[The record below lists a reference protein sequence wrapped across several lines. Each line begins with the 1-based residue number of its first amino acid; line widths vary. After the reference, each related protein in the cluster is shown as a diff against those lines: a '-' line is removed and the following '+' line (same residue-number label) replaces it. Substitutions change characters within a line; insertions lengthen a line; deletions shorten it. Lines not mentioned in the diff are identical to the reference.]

1 MPRFDVIAFDGDDTL
16 WHNERL
22 YVDAQNRY
30 KALLAQRL
38 PGTAEIDESLYRT
51 EMRNLPFFGY
61 GIKGFT
67 LSMIETA
74 IELTEGGITGKEIK
88 AIIDTA
94 KGIMA
99 ADVELLEHVRETVAL
114 VAGSYR
120 LMLITKGDL
129 RDQEKKVTR
138 SGLRQHFRDVEIL
151 SDKSRET
158 YEAVLRR
165 HGVAAERFL
174 MVGNSIRSDIL
185 PVLAL
190 GGSAIHIPYHFTWA
204 HEVADP
210 PPTGHPGFHALAR
223 IGLLPDLLKD
233 LERRGARANAGTR

>member
-1 MPRFDVIAFDGDDTL
+1 MARFHTIAFDGDDTL

-22 YVDAQNRY
+22 FVSAQDRL
-30 KALLAQRL
+30 KALLAPL
-38 PGTAEIDESLYRT
+38 HAPAVIDERLYET

-74 IELTEGGITGKEIK
+74 IALTGGGISGAQVK

-99 ADVELLEHVRETVAL
+99 ADVELLDHVAEAFERL
-114 VAGSYR
+114 SAGHR

-129 RDQEKKVTR
+129 RDQEKKVAR
-138 SGLRQHFRDVEIL
+138 SGLAHHFQDVEIL
-151 SDKSRET
+151 SDKSRDT
-158 YEAVLRR
+158 YAALLRR
-165 HGVAAERFL
+165 HAIPAGQFL
-174 MVGNSIRSDIL
+174 MVGNSLRSDIL

-190 GGSAIHIPYHFTWA
+190 GASAVYIPYSFTWT
-204 HEVADP
+204 HEKADP
-210 PPTGHPGFHALAR
+210 PPTGHPGYHELEH
-223 IGLLPDLLKD
+223 IGLLPTLLKELGGWAVD
-233 LERRGARANAGTR
+233 LV